1 MGISCAIYDQLEL
14 AAMRHQTILIALK
27 NDLDN
32 VIKVECVIRD
42 LYVKQGKE
50 YLMTTH
56 NEEYELSELISIE
69 VQNKPQ

>member
-14 AAMRHQTILIALK
+14 AAMRHQIVSITLNNNLNKEIQI
-27 NDLDN
+27 
-32 VIKVECVIRD
+32 ECVIKD

-56 NEEYELSELISIE
+56 NEEYELSGLISIE
-69 VQNKPQ
+69 VQSKTQ